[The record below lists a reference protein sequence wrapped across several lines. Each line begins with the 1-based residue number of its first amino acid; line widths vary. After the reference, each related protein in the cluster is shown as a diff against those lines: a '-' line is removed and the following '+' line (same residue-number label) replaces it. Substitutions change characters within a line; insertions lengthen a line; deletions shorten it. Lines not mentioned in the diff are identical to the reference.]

1 MSRAA
6 FEARF
11 ADVAACAAHLFAR
24 RWPDG
29 FVCPACG
36 GRKGWPLTGKRFT
49 YECAGCGRQTSVT
62 AGTVTWAAILPTT
75 LAVWAWSGR
84 PR

>member
-11 ADVAACAAHLFAR
+11 PDDAACAAHLFAR
-24 RWPDG
+24 RWPEG

-36 GRKGWPLTGKRFT
+36 GTKGWELKGKRFT
-49 YECAGCGRQTSVT
+49 WECAACARQT
-62 AGTVTWAAILPTT
+62 
-75 LAVWAWSGR
+75 
-84 PR
+84 